1 MTMRNKLALLLVLP
15 ALASCGMLPGQA
27 RQGTGGE
34 EKQASAQQSTP
45 TRATEA
51 PSEEPTEASTQAPT
65 GELTAI
71 TSRKIKHDDN
81 DLRID
86 ITQLKRT
93 GKVVTLTWTVT
104 NVGTKGSWYV
114 GANLGSDVLDF
125 TTSAVSLIDP
135 VNGKR
140 HRVARNG
147 AGQDAACVCSR
158 VNQHIEAGGA
168 LEMYAVYGAPPADV
182 TKVNVEMADL
192 GVFNDVPVS

>member
-15 ALASCGMLPGQA
+15 ALASCGMLPGQD

-34 EKQASAQQSTP
+34 EKQAAAQQPTPSATP
-45 TRATEA
+45 TPTG
-51 PSEEPTEASTQAPT
+51 EPASA

-81 DLRID
+81 TLRID
-86 ITQLKRT
+86 LTQLKRS
-93 GKVVTLTWTVT
+93 GKIVTLTWTVT
-104 NVGTKGSWYV
+104 NLNTDGSWYV
-114 GANLGSDVLDF
+114 GANLGSDVLDY

-140 HRVARNG
+140 YRVARNG
-147 AGQDAACVCSR
+147 AGEDAACVCSR
-158 VNQHIEAGGA
+158 VNQHLKPGGG
-168 LEMYAVYGAPPADV
+168 LEMYAVYGAPPADI

>member
-15 ALASCGMLPGQA
+15 ALASCGMLPGQD

-34 EKQASAQQSTP
+34 EKQAAALQPTTTPEASGTP
-45 TRATEA
+45 T
-51 PSEEPTEASTQAPT
+51 PSPADSPA

-81 DLRID
+81 TLRID
-86 ITQLKRT
+86 ITQLKRS
-93 GKVVTLTWTVT
+93 GKIVTLTWTVT
-104 NVGTKGSWYV
+104 NLNTDGSWYV

-140 HRVARNG
+140 YRVARNG
-147 AGQDAACVCSR
+147 AGADAACVCSR
-158 VNQHIEAGGA
+158 VNQHLKPGGG
-168 LEMYAVYGAPPADV
+168 LEMYAVYGAPPADI